1 MKKIIKIIMVIL
13 MLMGIGFSIF
23 NFLSVEIK
31 AGGGGIPIKG
41 AWVYSAGQYR
51 CMGDGTDCTIGMF
64 EPKE

>member
-1 MKKIIKIIMVIL
+1 